1 MLDLKNIV
9 VSNLNN
15 TKGMMSRFVKM
26 KSLLDAKCA
35 ANLRLLAV
43 KNNINRASDYHYLN
57 LAVTQSTEPVN
68 GIDYIHPVVKPSVDY
83 ATAVV
88 SKGLAPNG
96 EIKFEFVPDNEADT
110 AAARQATDMVHKLVN
125 QNNDPHSILQH
136 WIMDAMLHKNG
147 EMLISPMREQIVRYV
162 TTTGTLDQLQAFEQQ
177 AADAGLTA
185 LRQTRRKVN
194 VDMAQVMKEL
204 GPDFA
209 ALVPDQQ
216 QEVIRARMER
226 VDLAAQ
232 GEFDLA
238 DQIRPDNLANT
249 EGQDIIDTALTRNTI
264 YEARYKL
271 TGYNLNIRFRPIAQ
285 HYWMCDPTVIS
296 IQEQPFCG
304 FYKPCSIQEATE
316 LYPDID
322 LDEFQVHAQYS
333 NVGAY
338 QAGSLLNNLA
348 LHARDSV
355 PINGLPAQGYAA
367 QDANS
372 RQVTVLTVW
381 NRYDIDGDGELEL
394 IELIYSG
401 NYVISAREVEFI
413 PVANMVPK
421 PLAQNFYGMSI
432 AESVVPMQEYM
443 TSGHRSEI
451 MMGLLQ
457 ATPRIGVKPDKVDF
471 EMIQDGE
478 AAIFILDSKFN
489 PQTDIYPMPLPNGNL
504 QFIDTA
510 MNRMQQDTMA
520 MIGMTQ
526 PTDVFNPEI
535 MSPGN
540 AAAKLQMALTPNQII
555 QDNTVKNC
563 AEGLKDAL
571 WLIWRTL
578 IAYGDD
584 YGVKKLA
591 AEFHPE
597 GRAEFMDFQSYDDM
611 NFNDRKTIRIDL
623 ALGMKSEE
631 NAIQRQQIIQQTQQQ
646 LYQTVEAMVGAGT
659 LTPTMYAKIKKPF
672 ADTLYVMGIKDAD
685 AYLPTDAEVKEM
697 IGQAKESMKNKQPNA
712 DDQKKMA
719 DAQLSQVKAQQIMDE
734 IDGNTASQQLEGYAL
749 IAEHKAR
756 AYGP

>member
-1 MLDLKNIV
+1 MLDLKNVV

-15 TKGMMSRFVKM
+15 TKGMMARFVKM
-26 KSLLDAKCA
+26 KSLLDSKCA

-68 GIDYIHPVVKPSVDY
+68 GIDYIHPVVKPCVDY

-96 EIKFEFVPDNEADT
+96 EFQFEFVADNETDAT
-110 AAARQATDMVHKLVN
+110 AARQATDMVHKIVN
-125 QNNDPHSILQH
+125 QNNDPHAIMQH

-162 TTTGTLDQLQAFEQQ
+162 TTSGTMDQLTAFEQQ
-177 AADAGLTA
+177 AADAGLTT
-185 LRQTRRKVN
+185 LRQSRRKTNVN
-194 VDMAQVMKEL
+194 MENVIKEL
-204 GPDFA
+204 GSDFA
-209 ALVPDQQ
+209 ALKPEQQ
-216 QEVIRARMER
+216 QATIEARMQR
-226 VDLAAQ
+226 ADLASQ
-232 GEFDLA
+232 GDFAAANQVMPESLV
-238 DQIRPDNLANT
+238 NT
-249 EGQDIIDTALTRNTI
+249 EGQDIIDSALTRNTI
-264 YEARYKL
+264 YEAKYKL
-271 TGYNLNIRFRPIAQ
+271 TGYNLNIKFRPIAQ

-322 LDEFQVHAQYS
+322 LDEFQVHAAYS

-372 RQVTVLTVW
+372 RQVTILTVW

-489 PQTDIYPMPLPNGNL
+489 PATDIYPMPLPNGNL

-526 PTDVFNPEI
+526 ATDMFNPEV
-535 MSPGN
+535 MAPGN
-540 AAAKLQMALTPNQII
+540 AAAKIQMALTPNQII

-563 AEGLKDAL
+563 AEGLKEAL
-571 WLIWRTL
+571 WLVWRTL
-578 IAYGDD
+578 CQYGDD

-591 AEFHPE
+591 AEFHPD
-597 GRAEFMDFQSYDDM
+597 GRSEFLDALSFDDM

-623 ALGMKSEE
+623 ALGMRSEE
-631 NAIQRQQIIQQTQQQ
+631 NAIQRQQIIQQTQTQ
-646 LYQTVEAMVGAGT
+646 LYQAVEAMVSAGT
-659 LTPTMYAKIKKPF
+659 LTPTMYTKIKKPY
-672 ADTLYVMGIKDAD
+672 ADTLYVLGVKDCD
-685 AYLPTDAEVKEM
+685 AYLPTEDEVREM
-697 IGQAKESMKNKQPNA
+697 IQSGQAAAKNRQPSA

-719 DAQLSQVKAQQIMDE
+719 DAGLAQARTKEVLDS

-749 IAEHKAR
+749 IKEHKAR

>member
-1 MLDLKNIV
+1 VLDLKNVV

-15 TKGMMSRFVKM
+15 TRGMLARFVKM

-88 SKGLAPNG
+88 SKGLAQNG
-96 EIKFEFVPDNEADT
+96 SINFEFVPDNEEDQV
-110 AAARQATDMVHKLVN
+110 AARQATDMVNKIVN
-125 QNNDPHSILQH
+125 QNNDPHAILQH

-162 TTTGTLDQLQAFEQQ
+162 TTQGTADQLTAFEQQ
-177 AADAGLTA
+177 AADAGLTS
-185 LRQTRRKVN
+185 LRQSRRKISI
-194 VDMAQVMKEL
+194 DMEQVLAEL
-204 GPDFA
+204 EGQVAD
-209 ALVPDQQ
+209 LQ
-216 QEVIRARMER
+216 QEQIDAVMASRIESADAYANGDFEAGAAVEEPTIELDQADALIRDA
-226 VDLAAQ
+226 V
-232 GEFDLA
+232 
-238 DQIRPDNLANT
+238 N
-249 EGQDIIDTALTRNTI
+249 RNTV
-264 YEARYKL
+264 YEAKYKL
-271 TGYNLNIRFRPIAQ
+271 TGYNLNIKFRPIAQ

-304 FYKPCSIQEATE
+304 FYKPMSIQEATE
-316 LYPDID
+316 LYPDIN

-510 MNRMQQDTMA
+510 MNRIQQDTMA
-520 MIGMTQ
+520 MIGMTT
-526 PTDVFNPEI
+526 PSDVFNPEV
-535 MSPGN
+535 MTPGN
-540 AAAKLQMALTPNQII
+540 SGAKLSLALSPNQII

-563 AEGLKDAL
+563 AEGLKEAL
-571 WLIWRTL
+571 WLVWRTL
-578 IAYGDD
+578 CQYGDD

-591 AEFHPE
+591 AEFNPE
-597 GRAEFMDFQSYDDM
+597 KKPIFLDALAFDDM
-611 NFNDRKTIRIDL
+611 NFNDRKIIHIDL

-631 NAIQRQQIIQQTQQQ
+631 NAIQRQQIIQQTQTQ
-646 LYQTVEAMVGAGT
+646 LYTAVQGMVAQGT
-659 LTPTMYAKIKKPF
+659 LTPAMYTKIKKPF
-672 ADTLYVMGIKDAD
+672 ADTLYVLGVKDCD
-685 AYLPTDAEVKEM
+685 AYLPTDDEVMEM
-697 IGQAKESMKNKQPNA
+697 IQQAQEAAKNRQPSA
-712 DDQKKMA
+712 DDQKKTA
-719 DAQLSQVKAQQIMDE
+719 DAHLAEAKAKE
-734 IDGNTASQQLEGYAL
+734 ILDGISGNTASQQLEGYAL
-749 IAEHKAR
+749 LAEHKAR